1 MKNKVKKMMAAGV
14 TAFMY
19 SLIFLQ
25 NQTAFAKEDDKSKD
39 VSEITN
45 GIDTIKTIV
54 LACVG
59 GVGVVFLAWGL
70 LDFGTAYSAHDTTQ
84 QSQAIKKV
92 IGGLIMVA
100 VPSILTLL
108 GV

>member
-1 MKNKVKKMMAAGV
+1 MKDKMKKMM
-14 TAFMY
+14 TALGATFMY

-25 NQTAFAKEDDKSKD
+25 NQVVFAKDDKSKD
-39 VSEITN
+39 VSEITD

-92 IGGLIMVA
+92 IGGLIIVA
-100 VPSILTLL
+100 VPTILAVL
-108 GV
+108 GI